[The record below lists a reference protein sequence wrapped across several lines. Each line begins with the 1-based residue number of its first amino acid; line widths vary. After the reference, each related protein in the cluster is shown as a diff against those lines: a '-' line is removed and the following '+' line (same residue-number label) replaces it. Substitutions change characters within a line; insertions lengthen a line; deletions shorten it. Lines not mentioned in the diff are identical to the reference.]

1 MLFKTERANIHRL
14 CRFVVNGPEKKND
27 EGYMT
32 GTATATGR
40 SETFSSS
47 TEALIE
53 VTRSLRDRFEVRF
66 RGPRERLRDFNGGRI
81 ESFLYR
87 DMIPA
92 IKRTR

>member
-1 MLFKTERANIHRL
+1 MLFKTERANTHRS
-14 CRFVVNGPEKKND
+14 CRFLVNGPEKKE

-32 GTATATGR
+32 GTATGR
-40 SETFSSS
+40 FETFSSS
-47 TEALIE
+47 TDEALIE

>member
-1 MLFKTERANIHRL
+1 MLFKTERANTHRS
-14 CRFVVNGPEKKND
+14 CRFLVNGPEKKD

-92 IKRTR
+92 ITRTR